1 MVAFVGRDPTN
12 GAKALFGHVK
22 VSMFCL
28 STPAQPQLSDTHI
41 LGLTTLAQNTEQ
53 LL

>member
-1 MVAFVGRDPTN
+1 MIAFVGLDPTN

-22 VSMFCL
+22 VSMFYL
-28 STPAQPQLSDTHI
+28 STPAQPQSSDTHI